1 MKELYG
7 KINDDIEE
15 GLPLINDEIYSVP
28 KYHFNKKAAHAFA
41 ARFNLYYHNYDNVIK
56 YANVVL
62 GATPHKMLKDWNKIV
77 METASNWDVRVDMY
91 ISASDPSNL
100 LLLPV
105 SSSWGYWGGPYSLGR
120 RYGHAQAICLNES
133 GRAAG
138 MWGAYSNLLPFKN
151 VAPLDVYND
160 KLYIELEKCFRK
172 EFEELNTDASILF
185 VSEKSLVRADNPIIS
200 FLPTID
206 VEKEIKLEFSFNC
219 NSINNENYS
228 NSYMGYAIAA

>member
-1 MKELYG
+1 MSNISLVKSFYDKVSKLFNHAVLRLEVKE
-7 KINDDIEE
+7 
-15 GLPLINDEIYSVP
+15 
-28 KYHFNKKAAHAFA
+28 
-41 ARFNLYYHNYDNVIK
+41 
-56 YANVVL
+56 
-62 GATPHKMLKDWNKIV
+62 
-77 METASNWDVRVDMY
+77 
-91 ISASDPSNL
+91 
-100 LLLPV
+100 
-105 SSSWGYWGGPYSLGR
+105 
-120 RYGHAQAICLNES
+120 
-133 GRAAG
+133 
-138 MWGAYSNLLPFKN
+138 YSNTYIVD

>member
-1 MKELYG
+1 MSNISLVKSFYDKVSKLFNYAVLRLEVKE
-7 KINDDIEE
+7 
-15 GLPLINDEIYSVP
+15 
-28 KYHFNKKAAHAFA
+28 
-41 ARFNLYYHNYDNVIK
+41 
-56 YANVVL
+56 
-62 GATPHKMLKDWNKIV
+62 
-77 METASNWDVRVDMY
+77 
-91 ISASDPSNL
+91 
-100 LLLPV
+100 
-105 SSSWGYWGGPYSLGR
+105 
-120 RYGHAQAICLNES
+120 
-133 GRAAG
+133 
-138 MWGAYSNLLPFKN
+138 YSNTYIVD

-206 VEKEIKLEFSFNC
+206 VEKEIKLEYSFNC